1 MYFTNKTFLSCVW
14 GFPCIFNDQW
24 NPGAS
29 VGITASRPFLITK
42 RMRVQNI
49 STRFSSFFKL
59 TFSAPVERH
68 HELGLET
75 DGSIMVTGFL
85 PRASYSAPV
94 LGRTFTA
101 ATELELVPTSSF
113 KTTTSQGTYTFPH
126 RPGWKACRSGTAC
139 WHRGRNT
146 GFPVL
151 PSRSPPSPF
160 PAQDVVNLA
169 AGPQLWHSG
178 DHTFL
183 HEQQGLMGLL
193 LHSQERA
200 QADNVGLCQS

>member
-1 MYFTNKTFLSCVW
+1 MNWALGQTDPLWSRGSC
-14 GFPCIFNDQW
+14 
-24 NPGAS
+24 
-29 VGITASRPFLITK
+29 
-42 RMRVQNI
+42 
-49 STRFSSFFKL
+49 
-59 TFSAPVERH
+59 
-68 HELGLET
+68 LGLRIQLRFWA
-75 DGSIMVTGFL
+75 GPSQQL
-85 PRASYSAPV
+85 QSLSWSRLLLLKRP
-94 LGRTFTA
+94 
-101 ATELELVPTSSF
+101 
-113 KTTTSQGTYTFPH
+113 QGTYTFPH